1 MSEALSQ
8 ENSPFYIQI
17 QDLHKSFGKQEVV
30 KGVSLAVKRGE
41 TLVIIGRSGEGKS
54 VLLKLILGLLRADSG
69 SVRVDGQEVTKLP
82 ERKLGPVRRK
92 LGMLFQDGALFDSL
106 NVARNVAF
114 PLFEAGL
121 RDRKEVLR
129 RVKEALA
136 QVELEEHLAKMPVNL
151 SGGMRKRVS
160 LARAVVSKP
169 ECVLYDEPTSGLDP
183 VVADSIIYLIAKM
196 KEVHHLTSVVVTH
209 DMKCAYQVG
218 DRIALLREG
227 KIYFLG
233 TPCELKGNP
242 DPVVQDF
249 IQGRSQPR
257 QVLRV

>member
-1 MSEALSQ
+1 MNNGET
-8 ENSPFYIQI
+8 EDKSPNYIEI
-17 QDLHKSFGKQEVV
+17 EGLRKSFGKQEVI
-30 KGVSLAVKRGE
+30 KGVDLKVKRGE

-54 VLLKLILGLLRADSG
+54 VLLKLILGLLKADGG
-69 SVRVDGQEVTKLP
+69 SVRVAGQEVTQLP

-114 PLFEAGL
+114 PLFEAGM
-121 RDRKEVLR
+121 RDRKEVFL
-129 RVKEALA
+129 RVKEALT
-136 QVELEEHLAKMPVNL
+136 QVELEEHMAKLPINL

-209 DMKCAYQVG
+209 DMKCAYRVG
-218 DRIALLREG
+218 DRIALFRQG
-227 KIYFLG
+227 KIYFMG
-233 TPCELKGNP
+233 TPDALRGNP
-242 DPVVQDF
+242 DPVIQDF
-249 IQGRSQPR
+249 IQGRSEPR
-257 QVLRV
+257 QIR

>member
-1 MSEALSQ
+1 MSE
-8 ENSPFYIQI
+8 EKSPNYIEI
-17 QDLHKSFGKQEVV
+17 RDLRKSFGRQEVV
-30 KGVSLAVKRGE
+30 RGLNLEVKRGE

-69 SVRVDGQEVTKLP
+69 SVLVDGQEVTSLP
-82 ERKLGPVRRK
+82 ERKLGTVRRK

-121 RDRKEVLR
+121 RDRKEVFR
-129 RVKEALA
+129 RVKQALTD
-136 QVELEEHLAKMPVNL
+136 VELEEHLAKMPVNL

-183 VVADSIIYLIAKM
+183 IVADSIIYLISKM
-196 KEVHHLTSVVVTH
+196 KEAHRLTSVVVTH
-209 DMKCAYQVG
+209 DMKCANQVG
-218 DRIALLREG
+218 DRIALFRKG
-227 KIYFLG
+227 QIYFQG
-233 TPCELKGNP
+233 TPEQVRNNP
-242 DPVVQDF
+242 DPLVQDF

-257 QVLRV
+257 QLDLA

>member
-1 MSEALSQ
+1 MSEIR
-8 ENSPFYIQI
+8 SPQGSSPNYIEI
-17 QDLHKSFGKQEVV
+17 QDLRKSFGRQEVI
-30 KGVSLAVKRGE
+30 KGVNLEIRRGE
-41 TLVIIGRSGEGKS
+41 TFVIIGRSGEGKS
-54 VLLKLILGLLRADSG
+54 VLLKLILGILRADSG
-69 SVRVDGQEVTKLP
+69 VVRVDGDEVTRLP

-92 LGMLFQDGALFDSL
+92 LGMLFQDGALFDFM

-129 RVKEALA
+129 RVEEALT
-136 QVELEEHLAKMPVNL
+136 QVELEEHMAKMPIAL

-183 VVADSIIYLIAKM
+183 VVADSIIYLITKM
-196 KEVHHLTSVVVTH
+196 KETHRLTSVVVTH
-209 DMKCAYQVG
+209 DMKCAYRVA
-218 DRIALLREG
+218 DRIALFRKG
-227 KIYFLG
+227 QIYFLG
-233 TPCELKGNP
+233 TPEELKNNP

-257 QVLRV
+257 QLN